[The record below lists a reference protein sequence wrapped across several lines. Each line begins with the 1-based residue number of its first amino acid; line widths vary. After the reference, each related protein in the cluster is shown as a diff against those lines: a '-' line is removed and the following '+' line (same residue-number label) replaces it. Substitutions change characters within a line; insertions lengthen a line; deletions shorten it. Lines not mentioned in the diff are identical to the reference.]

1 MQINLQV
8 AAYAG
13 PLRPDASTKRRS
25 VLRAGLALLGLGA
38 GAPLA
43 RAAEPKAAMS
53 AMGRSASASGAKKA
67 FVAKMMQAMD
77 HMDHAMA
84 AAPMNGDPDHDF
96 LSMMIPHH
104 QGAIEMAKLI
114 LLYGK
119 NVHIRNLAEGII
131 AEQENEIQIMR
142 HWLAMM
148 PPVTHP

>member
-1 MQINLQV
+1 
-8 AAYAG
+8 
-13 PLRPDASTKRRS
+13 
-25 VLRAGLALLGLGA
+25 
-38 GAPLA
+38 
-43 RAAEPKAAMS
+43 
-53 AMGRSASASGAKKA
+53 
-67 FVAKMMQAMD
+67 MMQAMD